1 MTRLITVGEARPAR
15 ALAALFGAAV
25 VAFPAVALGDSG
37 GSQGAA
43 ATGALGPLFALTVAV
58 ERSWETAFTLFES
71 SAVAVGRLIAW
82 LHAPLGEL
90 KRALDEAQRAFDE
103 AERALT
109 GAPPSQ
115 AASDARDA
123 AFREARGR
131 LDEARER
138 VTGLVRHPVYVAY
151 KRRVILYGSFFLGP
165 ALAFAGRVTL
175 FRAMGFAEMPAT
187 LDMILT
193 GIIIG
198 SGSEPVHGLVSS
210 LGGLGRALGTLGD
223 LARRGPASDAVT
235 VAVKPAATGDA
246 ARDAGGG

>member
-1 MTRLITVGEARPAR
+1 MTRQITVGEARPAR
-15 ALAALFGAAV
+15 AWAALLGAAV

-37 GSQGAA
+37 ASQGAA
-43 ATGALGPLFALTVAV
+43 APGVLGPLFALTVAI

-71 SAVAVGRLIAW
+71 SAVLVGRLIAT
-82 LHAPLGEL
+82 LHAPLGDVQ
-90 KRALDEAQRAFDE
+90 RALDDAQRVFDG

-109 GAPPSQ
+109 GAPPDE
-115 AASDARDA
+115 AARAARDE
-123 AFREARGR
+123 AFREARAR
-131 LDEARER
+131 LDEARAR
-138 VTGLVRHPVYVAY
+138 VTGLVRHPAYVAY

-175 FRAMGFAEMPAT
+175 FRAMGFAQMPAA

-210 LGGLGRALGTLGD
+210 MGGLGRVLGTLGD
-223 LARRGPASDAVT
+223 LARRGPPRDDADPRE
-235 VAVKPAATGDA
+235 APQPA
-246 ARDAGGG
+246 RR